1 MVVEDEDVDFFLVE
15 KIDGFHGG
23 RAAIDR
29 EHDIDIE
36 LIEAFL
42 QRNRAEPIAIVKS
55 AGKIRLRVPAESG
68 QHLHQQCGGADAVHV
83 VVAINQ
89 QPLVVT
95 ACLPKPLDGGFHVW
109 NKKRVGQQLE
119 PGVQEL
125 ADFRLVGNTPVDET
139 LRQ

>member
-23 RAAIDR
+23 RTAIDC
-29 EHDIDIE
+29 EHDIDFE
-36 LIEAFL
+36 LLEAFF
-42 QRNRAEPIAIVKS
+42 QRNRAEPVAIVES
-55 AGKIRLRVPAESG
+55 AGKIRLCIPAKTG
-68 QHLHQQCGGADAVHV
+68 QHLHQKGGGGDAVHV
-83 VVAINQ
+83 VVTINQ

-95 ACLPKPLDGGFHVW
+95 ARLPKPLDGGFHVW
-109 NKKRVGQQLE
+109 NKKRVGQQFE

-125 ADFRLVGNTPVDET
+125 ADLRLVGNTPVDET